1 MNLGGTGYL
10 VSKFI
15 IYFVLLVLSLYGT
28 YAIYYGYVKMK
39 DERQKYIVLQS
50 IAQAFLVSFIFFG
63 VYYISQIIVNIS
75 NVKQLTL
82 LWNLFHF
89 DTVSF
94 SAGSALSW
102 MMAFLGLCLFFNKH
116 KNSVD

>member
-1 MNLGGTGYL
+1 MNLGETGYL
-10 VSKFI
+10 ISKSI
-15 IYFVLLVLSLYGT
+15 IYFALLALSLYGT
-28 YAIYYGYVKMK
+28 YAIYYAYVKMK

-63 VYYISQIIVNIS
+63 VYYISQIIVNVS

-82 LWNLFHF
+82 LWNLLHF

-102 MMAFLGLCLFFNKH
+102 MMAFLGLCLFFNKQ
-116 KNSVD
+116 KNGVD